1 MLGKLFKNE
10 FKSSA
15 HSILNIY
22 LAAVITIG
30 VMLLS
35 YVVKIKWISTLSTIA
50 LLLIGGLAIII
61 TVVAVISNFYKSLYG
76 AQGYL
81 SFTLPVKSGH
91 LLLSKAAVSFAWIL
105 LSYIIFL
112 GIIIGVYFYS
122 AAMVGQ
128 NTIETV
134 KTLVVMFGLQGEQS
148 IKELLVLAGVMVFV
162 QIAVFIAEVYFSI
175 TLANT
180 RVFQKIGMV
189 SAIFIFFAVFI
200 VMQILVFLL
209 TSYVPVTLVATA
221 EGLQFS
227 FEGNMLDRAGEITMG
242 VAGFVFEVLAAA
254 GLFAATARLMKTK
267 INVK

>member
-105 LSYIIFL
+105 L
-112 GIIIGVYFYS
+112 IIIGVYFYS